1 MQRWI
6 VFLIPSFLLLAA
18 CSPDLP
24 VTPAPTTTPTPPGL
38 SQQLNQFA
46 TQTQAAALTTTAG
59 AEQSADQVPID
70 SGLPTLVTPLPLP
83 IETAGPFQQV
93 SRQEALI
100 AGNVRELLVIDDRV
114 LLVSENGISEFE
126 DGEWAGYFTGETGYP
141 VGIDVTDR
149 AWIAKPDG
157 SHIFRSEPNVWRVR
171 DASDDTE
178 VWLTFQGWT
187 PASSELGS
195 PVRYGLLTDSRGD
208 LWLATGN
215 DVRSFNGAWNVHDS
229 QTMGMPEIASDTY
242 GEFTILPVQRN
253 GEVLVGRCD
262 WGSAGPQGGGGVRS
276 FDGQAWRELAEELN
290 TGCLTAI
297 VEDSSGDLW
306 LALDESLY
314 HFDRAGATW
323 DKIDLP
329 SAPPQT
335 SFGYITGLT
344 ADPLNGVWVQLA
356 LCEPEGCF
364 GGEMLYRLTN
374 GEWQPIGEP
383 SQAGGRRVLFD
394 SSEAPWLLAAGE
406 ISQIISNSLQPVSG
420 LAVMAATNDQAGN
433 LWLLAQSNGPPTIWS
448 ER

>member
-59 AEQSADQVPID
+59 AEQSADQAPID
-70 SGLPTLVTPLPLP
+70 SGLPTLVTPLSLP
-83 IETAGPFQQV
+83 IETVGPFQQV

-100 AGNVRELLVIDDRV
+100 AGNVRELLVIGDRV
-114 LLVSENGISEFE
+114 LLVSENGISEFK

-157 SHIFRSEPNVWRVR
+157 SEIFRSEPNVWRVR

-229 QTMGMPEIASDTY
+229 KAMGMPEIASDTY
-242 GEFTILPVQRN
+242 AEFTILPVQIN

-262 WGSAGPQGGGGVRS
+262 WGGAGPQGGGGMRS
-276 FDGQAWRELAEELN
+276 FDGQAWREMASELN
-290 TGCLTAI
+290 SGCVSAI
-297 VEDSSGDLW
+297 AEDSEGAVW
-306 LALDESLY
+306 LALDDRLY
-314 HFDRAGATW
+314 HFDRAGAAW
-323 DKIDLP
+323 EQLP
-329 SAPPQT
+329 LPDAPPQAR
-335 SFGYITGLT
+335 FGYITSLTTDPEDGLW
-344 ADPLNGVWVQLA
+344 AQLA
-356 LCEPEGCF
+356 LCSPEGCY
-364 GGEMLYRLTN
+364 GDTMLYKLRN
-374 GEWQPIGEP
+374 GEWQKIGEP
-383 SQAGGRRVLFD
+383 SQSGGQRVLFD
-394 SSEAPWLLAAGE
+394 AGKAPWLLSGGT
-406 ISQIISNSLQPVSG
+406 IYQIVESALQPVPG
-420 LAVMAATNDQAGN
+420 LALLAATNDDSGN
-433 LWLLAQSNGPPTIWS
+433 LWVVAQSTGAPTLWT